1 MPFNQEQEN
10 YIKERFTQVEQKEL
24 NLVNWDSF
32 ITNLRTEITEINQC
46 IEEEINLW
54 IKNNYTIRLIILGE
68 APLSFDYF
76 FYNKQRTFLTGL
88 KEYYKTTNPNLK
100 NVLRQNGIFILDTY
114 RFPIK
119 TKYYDSSAGGILFDE
134 IYFNEKFQQL
144 RELGLIDDNTKIV
157 FRYKKLFKRNYIM
170 VNKNILNKHIKNANK
185 NPVSLYASG
194 EYGNVFL
201 SPEVIEYLN
210 F

>member
-10 YIKERFTQVEQKEL
+10 YIKEQFTQVEQKEL

-88 KEYYKTTNPNLK
+88 KEFYKTTNPNLK
-100 NVLRQNGIFILDTY
+100 NVLRQNGVFILDTY

-201 SPEVIEYLN
+201 SQEVIEYLN

>member
-10 YIKERFTQVEQKEL
+10 YIKEQFTQVEQKEL

-88 KEYYKTTNPNLK
+88 KEFYKTTNPNLK
-100 NVLRQNGIFILDTY
+100 NVLRQNGVFILDTY

>member
-10 YIKERFTQVEQKEL
+10 YIKEQFTQVEQKEL

-76 FYNKQRTFLTGL
+76 FYNKQRSFLTGL
-88 KEYYKTTNPNLK
+88 NEFYKTTNPNLK
-100 NVLRQNGIFILDTY
+100 NVLRQNGVFILDTY

>member
-32 ITNLRTEITEINQC
+32 ITNIRTEITEINQC

-100 NVLRQNGIFILDTY
+100 NVLRQNGVFILDTY

-134 IYFNEKFQQL
+134 IYFNEKFQKL

-170 VNKNILNKHIKNANK
+170 INKNILNKHIKNANK